1 MKKQLFAALALLA
14 VFALGGCNGEKKDS
28 LAVVDAEMV
37 FQQSKLA
44 AAGMQHLE
52 ALTSDMQD
60 RLVKMQDQ
68 LGAAPEDK
76 ALEQRLQSELFA
88 LQGNMDR
95 AQRAVA
101 ERVNKLFD
109 DAVEECRK
117 NQGLEIVLPKQLAMA
132 VNPDA
137 DITEKV
143 VAVMDKI
150 TVDFSDITLDAPKA
164 APAGAADDGAA
175 AESAPAE

>member
-1 MKKQLFAALALLA
+1 MKKQLLVVLALALL
-14 VFALGGCNGEKKDS
+14 ALGGCNGEKKDS
-28 LAVVDAEMV
+28 LAVVDAEVV
-37 FQQSKLA
+37 FQDSKLA
-44 AAGMQHLE
+44 SAGMQHLE

-60 RLVKMQDQ
+60 RLVKMQEQ

-117 NQGLEIVLPKQLAMA
+117 SQGLEIVLPKQLAMA

-137 DITEKV
+137 DITAKV
-143 VAVMDKI
+143 VEIMDKS
-150 TVDFSDITLDAPKA
+150 TVDFSDITLDNSNA
-164 APAGAADDGAA
+164 APAGSGEDSSG
-175 AESAPAE
+175 S